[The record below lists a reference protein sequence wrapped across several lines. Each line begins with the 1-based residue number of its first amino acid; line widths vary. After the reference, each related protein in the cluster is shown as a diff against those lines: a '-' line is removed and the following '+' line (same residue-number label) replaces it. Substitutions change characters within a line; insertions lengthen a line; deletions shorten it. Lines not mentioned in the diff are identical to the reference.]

1 MSEQVNLNAENREVE
16 GKSSSRQLR
25 KAGSVPAVIYGGKE
39 EPLRISILEKDI
51 AKASEVPG
59 FTTQILNISI
69 SGKNQNVIVKEIQR
83 HPATQRVL
91 HADLMRVKPDT
102 KISISVP
109 VRFINEDVCVGVK
122 IHGGVIS
129 HLINDIDITCL
140 ASNLPEYLE
149 VDVEA
154 LDIGD
159 SIFLSAL
166 NLPEGVEIPSLALG
180 EDRDQAVVS
189 VSEAKVLEIEPE
201 VVEPEEGEEGEE
213 GEDTAESADGEA
225 GTEESED
232 DSKDSEES
240 SN

>member
-1 MSEQVNLNAENREVE
+1 MSEQVNLNAESREVE

-25 KAGSVPAVIYGGKE
+25 RAGSVPAVIYGGKE

-51 AKASEVPG
+51 AKASEIPG
-59 FTTQILNISI
+59 FATQILSISI
-69 SGKNQNVIVKEIQR
+69 SGKEQNVIVKEIQR

-91 HADLMRVKPDT
+91 HADLMRVDPDT

-109 VRFINEDVCVGVK
+109 VRFINEESCVGVK
-122 IHGGVIS
+122 MHGGAIS
-129 HLINDIDITCL
+129 RLINDIDITCL
-140 ASNLPEYLE
+140 ASNLPEYIE

-180 EDRDQAVVS
+180 EDRDQVVVS
-189 VSEAKVLEIEPE
+189 VAEAKILEIEPE

-213 GEDTAESADGEA
+213 TSEGAEGEA
-225 GTEESED
+225 GAEKSD
-232 DSKDSEES
+232 GDSQDSEEKS
-240 SN
+240 E

>member
-25 KAGSVPAVIYGGKE
+25 RAGSVPAVVYGGKE

-51 AKASEVPG
+51 TKASEIPG
-59 FTTQILNISI
+59 FATQILSISI
-69 SGKNQNVIVKEIQR
+69 SGKEQNVIVKEIQR
-83 HPATQRVL
+83 HPATERVL
-91 HADLMRVKPDT
+91 HADLMRVDPDT

-109 VRFINEDVCVGVK
+109 VRFINEESCVGVK
-122 IHGGVIS
+122 MHGGAIS
-129 HLINDIDITCL
+129 RLINDIDITCL
-140 ASNLPEYLE
+140 ASNLPEYIE

-180 EDRDQAVVS
+180 EDRDQVVVS
-189 VSEAKVLEIEPE
+189 VAEAKILEIEPE

-213 GEDTAESADGEA
+213 TSEGEGE
-225 GTEESED
+225 TDSED
-232 DSKDSEES
+232 SGGDSGNSEEKS
-240 SN
+240 D

>member
-25 KAGSVPAVIYGGKE
+25 RAGSVPAVIYGGKE

-59 FTTQILNISI
+59 FATQILNISI
-69 SGKNQNVIVKEIQR
+69 SGKDQNVIVKEIQK
-83 HPATQRVL
+83 HPATMRVL
-91 HADLMRVKPDT
+91 HADLMRVDPDT

-109 VRFINEDVCVGVK
+109 VRFINEDSCVGVK
-122 IHGGVIS
+122 IHGGVVS
-129 HLINDIDITCL
+129 HLINNIDITCL

-154 LDIGD
+154 MDIGD

-189 VSEAKVLEIEPE
+189 VAEAKVLEIEPE
-201 VVEPEEGEEGEE
+201 VVEPEEGEEGEDGEETSE
-213 GEDTAESADGEA
+213 GEGE
-225 GTEESED
+225 TDSED
-232 DSKDSEES
+232 SGVDSEGKSE
-240 SN
+240 

>member
-1 MSEQVNLNAENREVE
+1 MSEQVNLNAESREVE

-25 KAGSVPAVIYGGKE
+25 RAGSVPAVIYGGKE

-51 AKASEVPG
+51 AKASEIPG
-59 FTTQILNISI
+59 FATQILSISI
-69 SGKNQNVIVKEIQR
+69 SGKEQNVIVKEIQR
-83 HPATQRVL
+83 HPATERVL
-91 HADLMRVKPDT
+91 HADLMRVDPDT

-109 VRFINEDVCVGVK
+109 VRFINEESCVGVK
-122 IHGGVIS
+122 MHGGAIS
-129 HLINDIDITCL
+129 RLINDIDITCL
-140 ASNLPEYLE
+140 ASNLPEYIE

-180 EDRDQAVVS
+180 EDRDQVVVS
-189 VSEAKVLEIEPE
+189 VAEAKILEIEPE

-213 GEDTAESADGEA
+213 TSEGEGE
-225 GTEESED
+225 TDSED
-232 DSKDSEES
+232 SGGDSGNSEEKS
-240 SN
+240 D

>member
-25 KAGSVPAVIYGGKE
+25 RAGSVPAVIYGGKE

-51 AKASEVPG
+51 TKASEIPG
-59 FTTQILNISI
+59 FATQILSISI
-69 SGKNQNVIVKEIQR
+69 SGKEQNVIVKEIQR

-91 HADLMRVKPDT
+91 HADLMRVDPDT

-109 VRFINEDVCVGVK
+109 VRFINEESCVGVK
-122 IHGGVIS
+122 MHGGAIS
-129 HLINDIDITCL
+129 RLINDIDITCL
-140 ASNLPEYLE
+140 ASNLPEYIE

-180 EDRDQAVVS
+180 DDRDQAVVS
-189 VSEAKVLEIEPE
+189 VAEAKILEIEPE

-213 GEDTAESADGEA
+213 TSEGEGE
-225 GTEESED
+225 TDSED
-232 DSKDSEES
+232 SGGDSGNSEEKS
-240 SN
+240 E

>member
-1 MSEQVNLNAENREVE
+1 MSEQVNLNAESREVE

-25 KAGSVPAVIYGGKE
+25 RAGSVPAVIYGGKE

-51 AKASEVPG
+51 AKASEIPG
-59 FTTQILNISI
+59 FATQILSISI
-69 SGKNQNVIVKEIQR
+69 SGKEQNVIVKEIQR

-91 HADLMRVKPDT
+91 HADLMRVDPDT

-109 VRFINEDVCVGVK
+109 VRFINEESCVGVK
-122 IHGGVIS
+122 MHGGAIS
-129 HLINDIDITCL
+129 RLINDIDITCL
-140 ASNLPEYLE
+140 ASNLPEYIE

-180 EDRDQAVVS
+180 DDRDQAVVS
-189 VSEAKVLEIEPE
+189 VAEAKILEIEPE

-213 GEDTAESADGEA
+213 ASEGEGEA
-225 GTEESED
+225 VSED
-232 DSKDSEES
+232 SGGDSEDSEEKS
-240 SN
+240 E

>member
-25 KAGSVPAVIYGGKE
+25 RAGSVPAVIYGGKK

-51 AKASEVPG
+51 AKASEIPG
-59 FTTQILNISI
+59 FATQILSISI
-69 SGKNQNVIVKEIQR
+69 SGKEQNVIVKEIQR
-83 HPATQRVL
+83 HPATERVL
-91 HADLMRVKPDT
+91 HADLMRVDPDT

-109 VRFINEDVCVGVK
+109 VRFINEESCVGVK
-122 IHGGVIS
+122 MHGGAIS
-129 HLINDIDITCL
+129 RLINDIDITCL
-140 ASNLPEYLE
+140 ASNLPEYIE

-180 EDRDQAVVS
+180 EDRDQVVVS
-189 VSEAKVLEIEPE
+189 VAEAKILEIEPE

-213 GEDTAESADGEA
+213 TSEGEGE
-225 GTEESED
+225 TDSED
-232 DSKDSEES
+232 SGGDSGNSEEKS
-240 SN
+240 D